1 MDAVGSRETAHDTA
15 REASPDEAGV
25 TMIIAAART
34 FARSLHGRLL
44 VIGVGSALL
53 ALIAVLAIAS
63 LRDVGQEPLGEVDPG
78 IERAAEF
85 TLPALDGAE
94 ISIADYADRPIFL
107 YFWASWCAPCERE
120 APLIERLWREYEP
133 LGYAFL
139 GVNILDSE
147 REARRF
153 AERHG
158 LTFPSLLDADGEVY
172 LEFGVNGV
180 PEAYFLSPGLQ
191 VQHKFLGELRE
202 SEFREMLEAIMSG
215 GDGPAS

>member
-1 MDAVGSRETAHDTA
+1 M
-15 REASPDEAGV
+15 
-25 TMIIAAART
+25 TMIIAAARS

-44 VIGVGSALL
+44 VVGVGSAAL

-63 LRDVGQEPLGEVDPG
+63 LRDVGQDPLGAVDPG

-85 TLPALDGAE
+85 SLPALDGGE
-94 ISIADYADRPIFL
+94 ISIADYAEGPIFL

-120 APLIERLWREYEP
+120 APLIEELWREYEAR
-133 LGYAFL
+133 GYAFL

-153 AERHG
+153 VERHG
-158 LTFPSLLDADGEVY
+158 LTFPSLVDAEGEVY

-180 PEAYFLSPGLQ
+180 PEAYFLAPGLQ
-191 VQHKFLGELRE
+191 VRHKFLGELRE
-202 SEFREMLEAIMSG
+202 SEFREMLEAIMAD

>member
-1 MDAVGSRETAHDTA
+1 
-15 REASPDEAGV
+15 
-25 TMIIAAART
+25 MIIAATRR
-34 FARSLHGRLL
+34 FAHSLHGRLL

-63 LRDVGQEPLGEVDPG
+63 VRDVGRDPLGAVDPG
-78 IERAAEF
+78 IERATEF
-85 TLPALDGAE
+85 SLPSLDGGE
-94 ISIADYADRPIFL
+94 VSIADYADRPIFL

-120 APLIERLWREYEP
+120 APLIERLWKEFEAR
-133 LGYAFL
+133 GYAFL

-153 AERHG
+153 VERHG
-158 LTFPSLLDADGEVY
+158 LTFPSLVDADGGVY

-191 VQHKFLGELRE
+191 VQQKFLGELRE
-202 SEFREMLEAIMSG
+202 SEFRAMLEAIMAAS
-215 GDGPAS
+215 DRPAS

>member
-1 MDAVGSRETAHDTA
+1 
-15 REASPDEAGV
+15 
-25 TMIIAAART
+25 MIIAAARR

-44 VIGVGSALL
+44 VVGVGSAAL

-63 LRDVGQEPLGEVDPG
+63 LRDVGQDPLGAVDPG

-85 TLPALDGAE
+85 SLPALDGSGE
-94 ISIADYADRPIFL
+94 IAIADYADGPIFL

-120 APLIERLWREYEP
+120 APLIEQLWGEYEAR
-133 LGYAFL
+133 GYAFL
-139 GVNILDSE
+139 GINILDSE

-153 AERHG
+153 VARHG
-158 LTFPSLLDADGEVY
+158 LTFPSLVDADGEVY

-191 VQHKFLGELRE
+191 VRHKFLGELRE
-202 SEFREMLEAIMSG
+202 SEFREMLDAIMADSARS
-215 GDGPAS
+215 AS

>member
-1 MDAVGSRETAHDTA
+1 
-15 REASPDEAGV
+15 
-25 TMIIAAART
+25 MIIAAART

-44 VIGVGSALL
+44 VVGVGSAAL

-63 LRDVGQEPLGEVDPG
+63 LRDVGQDPLGAVDPG

-85 TLPALDGAE
+85 SLPALGGGEVA
-94 ISIADYADRPIFL
+94 IADYADGPIFL

-120 APLIERLWREYEP
+120 APLIEQLWSEYEAR
-133 LGYAFL
+133 GYAFL
-139 GVNILDSE
+139 GINILDSE

-153 AERHG
+153 VERHG
-158 LTFPSLLDADGEVY
+158 LTFPSLVDADGEVY

-191 VQHKFLGELRE
+191 VRHKFLGELRE
-202 SEFREMLEAIMSG
+202 SEFREMLEAIMTAG
-215 GDGPAS
+215 GGSES

>member
-1 MDAVGSRETAHDTA
+1 
-15 REASPDEAGV
+15 
-25 TMIIAAART
+25 MIIAATRR
-34 FARSLHGRLL
+34 FAHSLHGRLL

-63 LRDVGQEPLGEVDPG
+63 VRDVGRDPLGVVDPG

-85 TLPALDGAE
+85 SLPSLDGGE
-94 ISIADYADRPIFL
+94 VSIADYADRPIFL

-120 APLIERLWREYEP
+120 APLIERLWKEFEAR
-133 LGYAFL
+133 GYAFL

-153 AERHG
+153 VERHG
-158 LTFPSLLDADGEVY
+158 LTFPSLVDADGGVY

-191 VQHKFLGELRE
+191 VQRKFLGELRE
-202 SEFREMLEAIMSG
+202 SEFRAMLEAIMAAS
-215 GDGPAS
+215 DRPAS

>member
-1 MDAVGSRETAHDTA
+1 
-15 REASPDEAGV
+15 
-25 TMIIAAART
+25 MIIAAART

-44 VIGVGSALL
+44 VVGVGSAAL

-63 LRDVGQEPLGEVDPG
+63 LRDVGQDPLGAVDPG

-85 TLPALDGAE
+85 SLPALDGGGE
-94 ISIADYADRPIFL
+94 ISIADYADGPIFL

-120 APLIERLWREYEP
+120 APLIERLWSEYEAR
-133 LGYAFL
+133 GYAFL
-139 GVNILDSE
+139 GINILDSE

-153 AERHG
+153 VERHG
-158 LTFPSLLDADGEVY
+158 LTFPSLVDADGEVY

-191 VQHKFLGELRE
+191 VRHKFLGELRE
-202 SEFREMLEAIMSG
+202 SEFRAMLEAIMTAARGSE
-215 GDGPAS
+215 S